1 MSLHFR
7 ELAEQAMSDGGIS
20 PQELLS
26 VRREGWGDG
35 VIAPDEAEALFVV
48 NNHLK
53 VPSPEWTDAFVEALT
68 EHLIAGG
75 NPRGNLS
82 QNQADWLVT
91 QIDADGKVESMAE
104 LELLAHL
111 FERAASVPESLKNY
125 ALHQIEQ
132 TVLTGTGPTRP
143 NDSDRGGKLAAG
155 LVTEAECR
163 LLRRFIFSGGG
174 DRPGAVSQGEA
185 EMLFRIKDAT
195 LGASNAK
202 EWPLLFVQGVGNYL
216 QGWSS
221 RYAVDTG
228 RAQQLEAFMN
238 DATPSV
244 GRFMGRVATSA
255 IGGGFAKVL
264 GFGRKGTT
272 APSIADQAAEAE
284 AVTKVENAWLEAKFN
299 DDGKMDELEH
309 ALVVFLQDEPVRA
322 GV

>member
-7 ELAEQAMSDGGIS
+7 ELAEQAISDGGIS
-20 PQELLS
+20 PQELLGL
-26 VRREGWGDG
+26 RREGWGDG
-35 VIAPDEAEALFVV
+35 AIAPDEAEALFVV

-75 NPRGNLS
+75 NPRGYLS
-82 QNQADWLVT
+82 QNQADWLVS

-132 TVLTGTGPTRP
+132 AVLTGTGPTR
-143 NDSDRGGKLAAG
+143 DGGNLAAG
-155 LVTEAECR
+155 SVSEAECR
-163 LLRRFIFSGGG
+163 LLRRFIFSSGG
-174 DRPGAVSQGEA
+174 DRPGSVSQGEA

-202 EWPLLFVQGVGNYL
+202 QWPLLFVQGVGNYL
-216 QGWSS
+216 QGCSS
-221 RYAVDTG
+221 RYAVDSSQ
-228 RAQQLEAFMN
+228 AQQLEAFMN
-238 DATPSV
+238 NATPSV

-272 APSIADQAAEAE
+272 APSIIDQAAEAE
-284 AVTKVENAWLEAKFN
+284 AVTQVENAWLQAKFN
-299 DDGKMDELEH
+299 GDGKMDELEH
-309 ALVVFLQDEPVRA
+309 ALVVLLQDEPVRA